1 MKWEEIYV
9 SRAEVRKIIGDLA
22 RRGVSY
28 VTYPVNRETTLIR
41 VKGEK

>member
-1 MKWEEIYV
+1 MKWKDIYV
-9 SRAEVRKIIGDLA
+9 SRTEVRKIVGDLA

-28 VTYPVNRETTLIR
+28 VTYPVNRGTTLIR